1 MLNLL
6 NLDESDH
13 MGQVGECKIK
23 LISDPHVKAHLI
35 GRGLIVVCYISFKVS
50 LMLSLTYWSFIK
62 WFPK

>member
-23 LISDPHVKAHLI
+23 LIGDPHV
-35 GRGLIVVCYISFKVS
+35 RGLIVVCYISFKVS
-50 LMLSLTYWSFIK
+50 LMLSLTYWSFTL
-62 WFPK
+62 WWLSGD